1 MRLASSFGS
10 LFRRALFL
18 AAAKTAIQLLHRDPD
33 VGGAPVG
40 IAMREARGEQPV
52 EERAPLDPQNR
63 PATGAPHEPRASA
76 QPLLEQAAA
85 VTRFGAELHRRMG
98 EAGLNGISG
107 LFALAEQLQ
116 RALAVVSQPELETAE
131 ADLERVANQVRS
143 MQDGLRQ
150 LKAVKNDL
158 EGLAGLAKL

>member
-1 MRLASSFGS
+1 MSKIYD
-10 LFRRALFL
+10 ALQHL
-18 AAAKTAIQLLHRDPD
+18 
-33 VGGAPVG
+33 
-40 IAMREARGEQPV
+40 EAQRKAQESGETP
-52 EERAPLDPQNR
+52 ESTSNPLDLQER
-63 PATGAPHEPRASA
+63 PSAATSAPHEPRVST

-98 EAGLNGISG
+98 EAGLNGVQG

-116 RALAVVSQPELETAE
+116 RALAVVSQPEIDSAE

-150 LKAVKNDL
+150 LKAVKTDL
-158 EGLAGLAKL
+158 EGFPKL